1 MCWHLHNIQYIM
13 MRASSI
19 INTIYSIPYHIMELS
34 VCLGRRQ
41 RPIITCSILRYQS
54 TIRVFI
60 KGRECATNEK
70 LG

>member
-19 INTIYSIPYHIMELS
+19 INTISYNGLS